1 MLLIY
6 EFQHVGHVSS
16 LRMYQHRYCRFDI
29 DFVRNA
35 ESQCINPGPFL
46 FHNYRIDRLLT
57 FNFRFVT
64 ALRPKAADPYRRFR
78 PKLEVSW
85 PFGHVEDFEDTSQV
99 GAGPQGPYIVV
110 SRRQG

>member
-6 EFQHVGHVSS
+6 AFQHVGHVPS

-35 ESQCINPGPFL
+35 EPQCINPGPLL
-46 FHNYRIDRLLT
+46 FHNYQIDRLLI

-78 PKLEVSW
+78 PELEVSR
-85 PFGHVEDFEDTSQV
+85 PFGHVEDSEDASEV
-99 GAGPQGPYIVV
+99 GAGPQGSYIVV